1 MIKYISGISK
11 LHKKNK
17 IEVEI
22 NISINN

>member
-1 MIKYISGISK
+1 MKYISGIFK

-22 NISINN
+22 NIFINN

>member
-1 MIKYISGISK
+1 MKYISGISK
-11 LHKKNK
+11 LYKENK